1 MPEFYPE
8 IEIDHA
14 EAEAM
19 AYGLFT
25 VARADGDIHPAEKAM
40 ISEFFASTTEN
51 PADLGALER
60 APTME
65 AETLAQALG
74 SKELRELFT
83 KTALLL
89 AYTDGTC
96 ADGEKAA
103 IAKYAKALEISDADL
118 ADLHVQVKEFLL
130 AHLSHLTNVEAGAK
144 VAGELEL

>member
-1 MPEFYPE
+1 
-8 IEIDHA
+8 
-14 EAEAM
+14 
-19 AYGLFT
+19 
-25 VARADGDIHPAEKAM
+25 
-40 ISEFFASTTEN
+40 
-51 PADLGALER
+51 
-60 APTME
+60 ME

-130 AHLSHLTNVEAGAK
+130 AQLSHLTNVEAGAK